1 MDKQKDTVDICNNIL
16 DVIDCFYSKIDD
28 AAENCVLYT
37 IEMMRIVSA
46 VLCAIWIHGLL
57 VRQMSY

>member
-16 DVIDCFYSKIDD
+16 DVITVSTPRLMTL
-28 AAENCVLYT
+28 AENCVLYT

>member
-16 DVIDCFYSKIDD
+16 DVITVSTPRLMTL
-28 AAENCVLYT
+28 AENCVLYT

-46 VLCAIWIHGLL
+46 VLCAI
-57 VRQMSY
+57 